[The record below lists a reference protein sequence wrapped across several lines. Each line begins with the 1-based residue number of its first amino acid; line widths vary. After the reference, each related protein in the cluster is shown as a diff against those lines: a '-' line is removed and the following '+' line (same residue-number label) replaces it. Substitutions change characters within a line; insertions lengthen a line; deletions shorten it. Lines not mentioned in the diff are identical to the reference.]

1 MKSLQV
7 FLFLCFAFFTNLASS
22 TFNQL
27 AFSGGGA
34 FGAVEIGILKK
45 INELNPKKYDMY
57 TGISAGGLNAG
68 FLSFYDD
75 LSVGVKSAE
84 TLYSTMRNVKV
95 YRLLPETGVSLL
107 NTEPLF
113 DTLTNVI
120 NKMPNKPFIKTLIGA
135 TNLYTGNLDVFQFDI
150 KTVADQVKILMST
163 SAIPVV
169 FPPISYNN
177 YMYADGGTLSNE
189 LLDIVHV
196 NDYLNITYITPGNE
210 LVENNTPIT
219 SIKDMIIRSF
229 QIVTSNYNNPYS
241 TINQVCDKPYGE
253 INSYFVNSKYFEDYN
268 MLNFDNGREL
278 IDIGYKYMSH
288 NKIKLC

>member
-1 MKSLQV
+1 MKTIQLV
-7 FLFLCFAFFTNLASS
+7 LIFTLFSNLASA

-68 FLSFYDD
+68 FLSFYND
-75 LSVGVKSAE
+75 LSVGIKRAE
-84 TLYSTMRNVKV
+84 TLYSDMRNFKV

-113 DTLTNVI
+113 DTLTTVV
-120 NKMPNKPFIKTLIGA
+120 NKMPNKAVIKTMIGA
-135 TNLYTGNLDVFQFDI
+135 TNLYTGKLDVFQFDT
-150 KTVADQVKILMST
+150 KTAADQVKILMST
-163 SAIPVV
+163 SAIPIV
-169 FPPISYNN
+169 FPPINYNK

-189 LLDIVHV
+189 LLDIMHV
-196 NDYLNITYITPGNE
+196 NDYLNITYITPGNQMKE
-210 LVENNTPIT
+210 DDTPIT

-229 QIVTSNYNNPYS
+229 EIVTSNYNNPFS
-241 TINQVCDKPYGE
+241 TINQECDKPYGE
-253 INSYFVNSKYFEDYN
+253 INNYFVVSSYFSDYN
-268 MLNFDNGREL
+268 MLNFDDGQEL

-288 NKIKLC
+288 QKIKLC

>member
-1 MKSLQV
+1 MQIL
-7 FLFLCFAFFTNLASS
+7 FLFLFLIFPNLA
-22 TFNQL
+22 TGFNQL

-68 FLSFYDD
+68 FLSFYND
-75 LSVGVKSAE
+75 LSVGVKRAE
-84 TLYSTMRNVKV
+84 TLYSTMRNFKV
-95 YRLLPETGVSLL
+95 YEILPETGVSIF

-113 DTLTNVI
+113 DTLSSVI
-120 NKMPNKPFIKTLIGA
+120 NKMPNKPVIKTLIGA
-135 TNLYTGNLDVFQFDI
+135 TNLYTGHLDVFQFDT
-150 KTVADQVKILMST
+150 KSAADQVKILMST
-163 SAIPVV
+163 SAIPIL

-196 NDYLNITYITPGNE
+196 NEYLNITYITPYSE
-210 LVENNTPIT
+210 MVEDDTPIT
-219 SIKDMIIRSF
+219 SIKEMVIRTIK
-229 QIVTSNYNNPYS
+229 IVTKNFNNPY
-241 TINQVCDKPYGE
+241 TKINQNCEKPYGE
-253 INSYFVNSKYFEDYN
+253 INNYFVDSSYFDDYN
-268 MLNFDNGREL
+268 MLNFDDGKEL

-288 NKIKLC
+288 KRIKLC

>member
-1 MKSLQV
+1 MTTSFV
-7 FLFLCFAFFTNLASS
+7 FLLFTLFSNLASA

-34 FGAVEIGILKK
+34 FGAVEIGILKR

-75 LSVGVKSAE
+75 LSVGVKRAE
-84 TLYSTMRNVKV
+84 TLYSTMRNFKV
-95 YRLLPETGVSLL
+95 YKLLPETGVSIF

-113 DTLTNVI
+113 DTLTTVI
-120 NKMPNKPFIKTLIGA
+120 NKMPNKPVIKTLIGA
-135 TNLYTGNLDVFQFDI
+135 TNLNI
-150 KTVADQVKILMST
+150 KNAADQVKILMST

-169 FPPISYNN
+169 FPPITYNN

-189 LLDIVHV
+189 LLDINHV
-196 NDYLNITYITPGNE
+196 NDYLNITYITPGSQLE
-210 LVENNTPIT
+210 ENDTPIT

-229 QIVTSNYNNPYS
+229 QIVSSNYNNPYS
-241 TINQVCDKPYGE
+241 KINQVCDKPYGE
-253 INSYFVNSKYFEDYN
+253 INNYFVDSKYFADYN
-268 MLNFDNGREL
+268 MLNFDDGQEL
-278 IDIGYKYMSH
+278 VDIGYKYMSH
-288 NKIKLC
+288 QKIKLC

>member
-1 MKSLQV
+1 MNILQA
-7 FLFLCFAFFTNLASS
+7 FLLFTYLSNLASAA
-22 TFNQL
+22 FNQL

-45 INELNPKKYDMY
+45 INELNPKKYNMY

-75 LSVGVKSAE
+75 LSTGIKRAE
-84 TLYSTMRNVKV
+84 TLYSGMRNFKV

-113 DTLTNVI
+113 DTLTSVVS
-120 NKMPNKPFIKTLIGA
+120 KMPNKPFIKTLIGA
-135 TNLYTGNLDVFQFDI
+135 TNLYTGKLDVFQFDT
-150 KTVADQVKILMST
+150 KTALDQVKILMST

-177 YMYADGGTLSNE
+177 YLYADGGTLSNE
-189 LLDIVHV
+189 LLDVIHV
-196 NDYLNITYITPGNE
+196 NDYLNITYITPGNQLE
-210 LVENNTPIT
+210 EDDTPIT
-219 SIKDMIIRSF
+219 SIKDMIVRSF
-229 QIVTSNYNNPYS
+229 QIITSNYNNPYS

-253 INSYFVNSKYFEDYN
+253 INNYFVDSKYLDDYN
-268 MLNFDNGREL
+268 MLNFDDGQEL
-278 IDIGYKYMSH
+278 IDIGYKYMTH
-288 NKIKLC
+288 KKVKLC

>member
-1 MKSLQV
+1 MQIFFLL
-7 FLFLCFAFFTNLASS
+7 LFLIFPNLAAG
-22 TFNQL
+22 FNQL

-68 FLSFYDD
+68 FLSFYND
-75 LSVGVKSAE
+75 LSVGVKRAE
-84 TLYSTMRNVKV
+84 TLYSTMRNFKV
-95 YRLLPETGVSLL
+95 YEILPETGVSIF

-113 DTLTNVI
+113 DTLSSVI
-120 NKMPNKPFIKTLIGA
+120 NKMPNKPVIKTLIGA
-135 TNLYTGNLDVFQFDI
+135 TNLYTGHLDVFQFDT
-150 KTVADQVKILMST
+150 KSAADQVKILMST
-163 SAIPVV
+163 SAIPIL

-196 NDYLNITYITPGNE
+196 NEYLNITYITPYSE
-210 LVENNTPIT
+210 MVEDDTPIT
-219 SIKDMIIRSF
+219 SIKEMVIRTIK
-229 QIVTSNYNNPYS
+229 IVTKNFNNPY
-241 TINQVCDKPYGE
+241 TKINQNCEKPYGE
-253 INSYFVNSKYFEDYN
+253 INNYFVDSSYFDDYN
-268 MLNFDNGREL
+268 MLNFDDGKEL

-288 NKIKLC
+288 KRIKLC